1 MRGAA
6 GAGTSTRKPIRGYVI
21 GPLAFRQ
28 FCMDMFFDCKNVIA
42 CMSSTREKHH
52 RADRPLMAKVLC
64 IGQDPG
70 GPAHLPARQPFFS
83 QPKKCTLQIFSFFF
97 FHENEAKCHG
107 CRASGI
113 FLGDAEILK
122 KVSLFVC
129 WVGLGGWRSA
139 HVIGGTGMETKE
151 IVCFAC
157 VLRQISSP
165 VRMLIHSFVISPSSP
180 FATLQVTGASERV
193 GAGAGQTR

>member
-1 MRGAA
+1 MHVSHPGKMRPGRSTAHEKSTVHRTGPGWA
-6 GAGTSTRKPIRGYVI
+6 GPFAGPSAIFFTAKKMYST
-21 GPLAFRQ
+21 
-28 FCMDMFFDCKNVIA
+28 DFF
-42 CMSSTREKHH
+42 
-52 RADRPLMAKVLC
+52 
-64 IGQDPG
+64 
-70 GPAHLPARQPFFS
+70 F
-83 QPKKCTLQIFSFFF
+83 FFF

-157 VLRQISSP
+157 VLRFHLLFACSF
-165 VRMLIHSFVISPSSP
+165 IHSSFLLLHL
-180 FATLQVTGASERV
+180 LQPCRSQVLRSGPARAPAKPGNHVSIHAS
-193 GAGAGQTR
+193 APTNTHAQTQQQ

>member
-1 MRGAA
+1 MARTVLHIGNALTNRSTAHEKSTVHRTGPGWA
-6 GAGTSTRKPIRGYVI
+6 GPFAGPSAISLTAK
-21 GPLAFRQ
+21 
-28 FCMDMFFDCKNVIA
+28 KNVL
-42 CMSSTREKHH
+42 H
-52 RADRPLMAKVLC
+52 R
-64 IGQDPG
+64 
-70 GPAHLPARQPFFS
+70 FF
-83 QPKKCTLQIFSFFF
+83 LFFF

-157 VLRQISSP
+157 VLRFHLLFACSF
-165 VRMLIHSFVISPSSP
+165 IHLSFLLLHL
-180 FATLQVTGASERV
+180 LQPYRSQVLRSGPARAPAKPGNHVSCIRTH
-193 GAGAGQTR
+193 

>member
-1 MRGAA
+1 M
-6 GAGTSTRKPIRGYVI
+6 
-21 GPLAFRQ
+21 
-28 FCMDMFFDCKNVIA
+28 NVIA
-42 CMSSTREKHH
+42 CMSATLEKCD
-52 RADRPLMAKVLC
+52 RVDRPPMKKVLC

-70 GPAHLPARQPFFS
+70 GPAHLPARQPFFL

-157 VLRQISSP
+157 VLRFHLLFACSFIHLSFLLLHLLQPCRSQVLRSGPARAPAKPGNHISCI
-165 VRMLIHSFVISPSSP
+165 RTH
-180 FATLQVTGASERV
+180 EH
-193 GAGAGQTR
+193 TRTHPTTMKTHESKMSRQ

>member
-1 MRGAA
+1 
-6 GAGTSTRKPIRGYVI
+6 
-21 GPLAFRQ
+21 
-28 FCMDMFFDCKNVIA
+28 MDMFFEYMNVIA
-42 CMSSTREKHH
+42 CMSATLEKCD
-52 RADRPLMAKVLC
+52 RVDRPPMKKVLC

-70 GPAHLPARQPFFS
+70 GPAHLPARQPFFL

-157 VLRQISSP
+157 VLRFHLLFAH
-165 VRMLIHSFVISPSSP
+165 VLTHSLVISPSSP
-180 FATLQVTGASERV
+180 FATLQVTGASERA
-193 GAGAGQTR
+193 GAGAGPTR